1 MSMFNRIVLTFV
13 GAAIALSVSPVVN
26 AQVCSAKSLK
36 GSFGYTVTGS
46 IVTDIPA
53 LPASPVL
60 IKGPFAA
67 VGRIT
72 FDGQGGVTTVRS
84 LSDNGVIFQHD
95 AGSGTY
101 SMNKD
106 CTGSFTITVGPPS
119 SLVTLSLDIVLDDT
133 NQLRGVVT
141 TTGAALIF
149 EGRKQLPII
158 YF

>member
-1 MSMFNRIVLTFV
+1 MSIFNGIALTFV
-13 GAAIALSVSPVVN
+13 GAAIALSVSPAAN
-26 AQVCSAKSLK
+26 AQVCSLKSLK

-46 IVTDIPA
+46 IVAD
-53 LPASPVL
+53 LPASPAAPVL

-72 FDGQGGVTTVRS
+72 FDGQSGVTTVRS
-84 LSDNGVIFQHD
+84 LSDNGVIFQQD

-106 CTGSFTITVGPPS
+106 CTGSFNITVGPPS
-119 SLVTLSLDIVLDDT
+119 SPVTLSLDIVLDDT

-141 TTGAALIF
+141 TAGVALIF